1 MLLDTIRWE
10 ALNLT
15 GWPAWRRANSLE
27 DMGAIVIRWLEGS
40 DRFLPWHIGPPDP
53 ETAEIIEPL
62 IALNLKGLMTT
73 NSQPGIEKYGWK
85 QRAWVHLLTAPD
97 AAKRLFAH
105 AEAQGLIVLC
115 QNVQPLPLKPIP
127 ITLRPNGRV
136 LSFTDGA
143 SESLFLRGASKGVAK
158 NAWEVTLIDPEW
170 GRKQFLWDTTS
181 DFLSIRG
188 S

>member
-1 MLLDTIRWE
+1 MLLDSIRWE

-73 NSQPGIEKYGWK
+73 NSQPGIEPYGSDCRLWIPEHPCSIISWK
-85 QRAWVHLLTAPD
+85 LFSPPQSGPSPRPSSSSSAPTKFLTAW
-97 AAKRLFAH
+97 ALS
-105 AEAQGLIVLC
+105 QTGSVS
-115 QNVQPLPLKPIP
+115 KP
-127 ITLRPNGRV
+127 
-136 LSFTDGA
+136 SSA
-143 SESLFLRGASKGVAK
+143 
-158 NAWEVTLIDPEW
+158 
-170 GRKQFLWDTTS
+170 TS
-181 DFLSIRG
+181 TMTPRQSQWRQCWQLSIEFAALSVLANPRPE
-188 S
+188 